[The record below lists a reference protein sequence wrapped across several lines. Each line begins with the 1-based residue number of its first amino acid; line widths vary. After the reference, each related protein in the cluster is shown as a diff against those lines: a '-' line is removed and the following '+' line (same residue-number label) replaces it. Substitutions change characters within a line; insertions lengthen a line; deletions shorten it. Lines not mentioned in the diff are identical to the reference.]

1 MPPLGFG
8 HLPQNGG
15 MEYVPEDRDQFLVQ
29 TPYGRGTVRR
39 TRKEY
44 KSNQEPVVM
53 REIELTDWIKPKAT
67 KGIQKPSILYSP
79 TEFPSV
85 PPEVGSHVMTIF
97 GHGKV
102 VELRRNNDNEG
113 VITTVVVRI
122 SSWRLAGR
130 SLVTCYLASSSV
142 QVLRPQTV
150 YEMNAYDKVEHAQE
164 LKQQANVQFTA
175 KNYNA
180 ALELYAQAVD
190 TVRYVQHT
198 RDSSNELRADLL
210 VVMITC
216 CNNAATCCL
225 KLDEWDRAQK
235 FGRNAL
241 VLLDALLE
249 KKGSSKIHEL
259 LNREGN
265 SDSQLFGTWKVKS
278 YLVVARGLAQQHE
291 AQQAMDM
298 LKKALEV
305 IATYKMENDSMYQ
318 QLVTQE
324 KELRRLYA
332 ICKERFKAERQLEK
346 KRAMAMFGGGGLS
359 EEKKDTDHK
368 TNGDDE
374 NGTPTKVQDAKSA
387 PTATPATSPASTV
400 SLTAASVP
408 GILTSENENEDKS
421 GNRVRASR
429 RVSFADGSRP
439 GEELEDDEPGF
450 FTEHKEALL
459 LMGGIAVGSFLVQA
473 LLRRR
478 A

>member
-8 HLPQNGG
+8 QNGG

-39 TRKEY
+39 TRKES
-44 KSNQEPVVM
+44 KSSKEVAVM
-53 REIELTDWIKPKAT
+53 REIELTDWIKPKVT
-67 KGIQKPSILYSP
+67 KGIQKPSTLYSP

-97 GHGKV
+97 GRGKV
-102 VELRRNNDNEG
+102 VELRRNEDKEG

-130 SLVTCYLASSSV
+130 SLVTCYLAPSSV
-142 QVLRPQTV
+142 QVLRPPTV
-150 YEMNAYDKVEHAQE
+150 YEMNAYEKVEHGHE
-164 LKQQANVQFTA
+164 LKQQANVQFST
-175 KNYNA
+175 KNYDA

-190 TVRYVQHT
+190 AVRYVQHT

-225 KLDEWDRAQK
+225 KLDDWDRAKK

-249 KKGSSKIHEL
+249 KKGTSKIHEL

-305 IATYKMENDSMYQ
+305 IAMYKVENDSMFQ
-318 QLVTQE
+318 QLATQE

-332 ICKERFKAERQLEK
+332 FCKDRLKAERELEK
-346 KRAMAMFGGGGLS
+346 KRAMAMFGGGGLL

-374 NGTPTKVQDAKSA
+374 NGTPTKVHAKSA
-387 PTATPATSPASTV
+387 PTTSPATSPTSTASP
-400 SLTAASVP
+400 TAASVP
-408 GILTSENENEDKS
+408 GILTSENGNEDKS
-421 GNRVRASR
+421 GSRVRATR
-429 RVSFADGSRP
+429 RVTFTDGGRP
-439 GEELEDDEPGF
+439 GEVLEDNEPGF